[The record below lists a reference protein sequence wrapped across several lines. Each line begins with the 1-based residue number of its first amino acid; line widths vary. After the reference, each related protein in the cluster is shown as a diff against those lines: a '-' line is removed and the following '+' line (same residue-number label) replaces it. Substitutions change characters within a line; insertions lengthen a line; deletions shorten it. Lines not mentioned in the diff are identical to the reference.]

1 MINRINELGE
11 LKKDYTRDEEDIEK
25 GKNLLISNS
34 IDINNT
40 RSSPAFGDDN
50 LNAPDDFHIKPIA
63 SKRILDHTDIKVTRK
78 KEIMSIFF
86 DNVEIIKNDIDIIT
100 NAVSFIENMNDTML
114 RITNEAE
121 ENEINNKVKIIIG
134 ETNEKARKTKNLL
147 DHMRD
152 YNNAITDDTVIM
164 NSDIRIRKNMY
175 NTLTRKFVDEMK
187 IYQKVQQHYKNDIRK
202 KAERTILSVKPD
214 ATTEQI
220 DYIMRSGG
228 GREALVKQ
236 AVLDGGVADLLKQAY
251 RNVASKHED
260 VVRLEQSVTEIHQIF
275 LDFALLT
282 EKQGELLDQIEFNV
296 KAAADYVED
305 ANVDIYKSIEHQK
318 SIRKKQC
325 WIIIIVLTVIIII
338 FFSTMGRTLFN

>member
-1 MINRINELGE
+1 
-11 LKKDYTRDEEDIEK
+11 
-25 GKNLLISNS
+25 
-34 IDINNT
+34 
-40 RSSPAFGDDN
+40 
-50 LNAPDDFHIKPIA
+50 
-63 SKRILDHTDIKVTRK
+63 
-78 KEIMSIFF
+78 
-86 DNVEIIKNDIDIIT
+86 
-100 NAVSFIENMNDTML
+100 
-114 RITNEAE
+114 
-121 ENEINNKVKIIIG
+121 
-134 ETNEKARKTKNLL
+134 
-147 DHMRD
+147 
-152 YNNAITDDTVIM
+152 
-164 NSDIRIRKNMY
+164 MY